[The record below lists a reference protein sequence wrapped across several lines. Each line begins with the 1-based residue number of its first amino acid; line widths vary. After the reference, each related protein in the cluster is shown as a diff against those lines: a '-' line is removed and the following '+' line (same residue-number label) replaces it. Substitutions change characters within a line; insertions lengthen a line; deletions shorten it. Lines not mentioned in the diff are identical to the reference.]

1 MPPLLVVALAL
12 WAACAGAYTLLG
24 SLPKPAAGA
33 FGVAG
38 AALSAACGVLL
49 ARRRRAAIW
58 CVLLGLCL
66 GACCAGCGAYAVRAA
81 SEPLV
86 GNARTWTFTLA
97 EDARS
102 GSFGAQALA
111 WAQDDAGARVK
122 VSLMLGEDAGMLLA
136 GSRLEATCALEEAP
150 EERQAFLWGE
160 GACATARAR
169 SPRMLEDRGPLAP
182 VRALRMQAIGA
193 LGAYGGAQAGILQAL
208 ACGYRDT
215 VRDSGAYARYQAA
228 GLAHLVAVSGAHL
241 SLVVA
246 LLGWVLG
253 ALHAP
258 RPARLAL
265 SAGVVGAYLVL
276 AGVPLS
282 ALRAAAMV
290 LLALVAPAA
299 GRRASSLNALALS
312 IMAFVALDPSASV
325 SASLFL
331 SAGSVLG
338 IVLFAGLF
346 RSWLAPLPRA
356 LQGPLAQPLALAAAS
371 NLVTQPFSAALFA
384 QLPLVG
390 LVANVLAAPLFT
402 LGCVASLIAGVV
414 SCAFPAAAPLAV
426 GAARAA
432 CLPLEALV
440 ALLARLPYACVAV
453 DLSLAPAVALS
464 AAACAALWIAWP
476 QPRLRTLAAG
486 GGVLAAALA
495 LALVVAPS
503 FRGDEIIMLDVGQGD
518 AFVVR
523 SGGASVLVDT
533 GNQDALLRRAL
544 GRNGVYGVDALI
556 VSHADDDHCGSMGVL
571 EGVAHTR
578 RVCVA
583 AGVLTCPCVSC
594 ERLRLQAER
603 LAGAQ
608 GVCGMEP
615 GDALEVGR
623 FTLKAVWPHA
633 FADEGGNADSLCV
646 LASLDADGDGAA
658 DWTALFCGDA
668 ESEQVERIV
677 DEQGLRGVDVLKVGH
692 HGARVALTE
701 KLAAALAPRVA
712 LISCGAHNRYGHPSE
727 EALTRLGAAGA
738 RIIRTDQTG
747 DARLSFA
754 KGSLRV
760 TTERPG

>member
-1 MPPLLVVALAL
+1 MPPLLLAALAL

-24 SLPKPAAGA
+24 ALPKAAAGV
-33 FGVAG
+33 FGLGG
-38 AALSAACGVLL
+38 AALSIVCGALL
-49 ARRRRAAIW
+49 ARRRQALAW

-66 GACCAGCGAYAVRAA
+66 GVCCAGCGAYAMRAA

-86 GNARTWTFTLA
+86 GSARPWTFTLI
-97 EDARS
+97 EDARP

-111 WAQDDAGARVK
+111 WAQDAAGARVK
-122 VSLMLGEDAGMLLA
+122 VRLMLGEDAGTLLG
-136 GSRLEATCALEEAP
+136 GSRLEAPYALEDVP
-150 EERQAFLWGE
+150 EERQTFLWGE
-160 GACATARAR
+160 GVCVTARAR
-169 SPRMLEDRGPLAP
+169 SPHLLEDAGPLAP
-182 VRALRMQAIGA
+182 VRALRAQAIEA

-208 ACGYRDT
+208 ACGYRGT
-215 VRDSGAYARYQAA
+215 VRETGAYGRYQAA

-241 SLVVA
+241 ALVVV

-253 ALHAP
+253 ALRVP

-265 SAGVVGAYLVL
+265 NAGVVGAYLVL

-282 ALRAAAMV
+282 AVRAAAMV

-299 GRRASSLNALALS
+299 GRRASSLNALAVS

-331 SAGSVLG
+331 SAGSVFG
-338 IVLFAGLF
+338 IVLFSGLF

-356 LQGPLAQPLALAAAS
+356 LQGPIVQPLALTAAS

-390 LVANVLAAPLFT
+390 PVANVLAAPLFA

-414 SCAFPAAAPLAV
+414 SCAVPAAAPVAV

-440 ALLARLPYACVAV
+440 AHLARLPYACIAV
-453 DLSLAPAVALS
+453 DFPVAPAVALS
-464 AAACAALWIAWP
+464 AAACAALWLVWP
-476 QPRLRTLAAG
+476 QPRLRTLATGSGA
-486 GGVLAAALA
+486 LAAALA
-495 LALVVAPS
+495 LVLMVAPT

-518 AFVVR
+518 AFIVR

-533 GNQDALLRRAL
+533 GNQDVLLRRAL
-544 GRNGVYGVDALI
+544 GRNGAFGFDALI
-556 VSHADDDHCGSMGVL
+556 VSHADDDHCGSMEVL
-571 EGVAHTR
+571 EGVAHAR

-583 AGVLTCPCVSC
+583 AGALTCPCASC
-594 ERLRLQAER
+594 ERLRRQAAS

-608 GVCGMEP
+608 GICGMEP
-615 GDALEVGR
+615 GDTLTVGR

-668 ESEQVERIV
+668 ESAQVERIV
-677 DEQGLRGVDVLKVGH
+677 AEQGLRGVDVLKVGH
-692 HGARVALTE
+692 HGARVALTDE
-701 KLAAALAPRVA
+701 LAASLGPRVA
-712 LISCGAHNRYGHPSE
+712 LISCGAHNRYGHPNAE
-727 EALTRLGAAGA
+727 TLARLEAAGA
-738 RIIRTDQTG
+738 RILRTDQTG

-754 KGSLRV
+754 KGSLSI
-760 TTERPG
+760 TTERSG